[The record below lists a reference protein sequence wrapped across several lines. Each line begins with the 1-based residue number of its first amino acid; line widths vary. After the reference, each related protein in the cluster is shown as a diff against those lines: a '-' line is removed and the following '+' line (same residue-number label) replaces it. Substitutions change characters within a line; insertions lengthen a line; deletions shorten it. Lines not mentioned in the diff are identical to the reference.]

1 MTSRRRL
8 RLRIEVVLA
17 IVFAALAVATIIDP
31 HWIEQLFK
39 ADPDN
44 GSGDAE
50 WGITLAFGV
59 ASVVAS
65 LLAGLDWWLLSG
77 HRNSGPASAVD
88 RGAPVA

>member
-8 RLRIEVVLA
+8 RMRIEVVLA
-17 IVFAALAVATIIDP
+17 IVFAVLAVATIMDP

-44 GSGDAE
+44 RSGDAE
-50 WGITLAFGV
+50 WGITAVFGLASLF
-59 ASVVAS
+59 AS
-65 LLAGLDWWLLSG
+65 LLAGRDWRLLSG